1 MANAL
6 LEKCKELM
14 NSRIAGFDKDL
25 TKIRTG
31 RASISVL
38 DNVKVDYYGTPSPLN
53 QVATLSTPD
62 ARTILI
68 SPFEKKLIQ
77 EIERSIMKA
86 DLGLQPN
93 SDGVVVRV
101 PIPQLNEERRK
112 EIVKQLKKMGEE
124 AKVSIRHTRRDI
136 NEEVKKIEKDKAITE
151 DESKKLQDDV
161 QKMTDSFIKVLDEKM
176 AKKEK
181 EVMTV

>member
-1 MANAL
+1 MTNAL
-6 LEKCKELM
+6 IEKCKDLM
-14 NSRIAGFDKDL
+14 NNRITGFEKDL
-25 TKIRTG
+25 VKIRTG

-38 DNVKVDYYGTPSPLN
+38 DNVRVDYYGTPSPLN

-124 AKVSIRHTRRDI
+124 AKVGIRHARRDI
-136 NEEVKKIEKDKAITE
+136 NEEIKKEEKDKLITE
-151 DESKKLQDDV
+151 DESKRLQDEI
-161 QKMTDSFIKVLDEKM
+161 QKLTDTFIKTLDDRM

>member
-1 MANAL
+1 MTAL
-6 LEKCKELM
+6 IEKCKNEM
-14 NSRIAGFDKDL
+14 NTRIAGFDKDL

-31 RASISVL
+31 RASISIL

-112 EIVKQLKKMGEE
+112 DIVKQLKKMGED
-124 AKVSIRHTRRDI
+124 AKISIRHIRRDI
-136 NEEVKKIEKDKAITE
+136 NEEVKKEEKDKVVTE
-151 DESKKLQDDV
+151 DEAKRMQEEV
-161 QKMTDSFIKVLDEKM
+161 QKITDSFIKVLDDKM

>member
-1 MANAL
+1 MADFVAQ
-6 LEKCKELM
+6 CKSEM
-14 NSRIAGFDKDL
+14 QKRIDGFDKDL
-25 TKIRTG
+25 TRIRTG
-31 RASISVL
+31 RASISLL
-38 DNVKVDYYGTPSPLN
+38 DSVRVDYYGTLSPLS

-101 PIPQLNEERRK
+101 PIPQLTEERRK
-112 EIVKQLKKMGEE
+112 DIVKQLKKMGEE
-124 AKVSIRHTRRDI
+124 AKVGIRHIRRDI
-136 NEEVKKIEKDKAITE
+136 NEEVKKAEKAKTITE
-151 DESKKLQDDV
+151 DEGKRLQDDI
-161 QKMTDSFIKVLDEKM
+161 QKQTDNFIKVLDDRM

-181 EVMTV
+181 EVMTL

>member
-1 MANAL
+1 MSSAL
-6 LEKCKELM
+6 VEKCKDLM
-14 NSRIAGFDKDL
+14 NGRIAGFEKDL
-25 TKIRTG
+25 VKIRTG

-38 DNVKVDYYGTPSPLN
+38 DNVRVDYYGTPSPLN

-124 AKVSIRHTRRDI
+124 AKVGIRHARRDI
-136 NEEVKKIEKDKAITE
+136 NEEIKKEEKDKVITE
-151 DESKKLQDDV
+151 DDSKRLQDEV
-161 QKMTDSFIKVLDEKM
+161 QKLTDVFIKTLDDRM

>member
-1 MANAL
+1 MTNGLIA
-6 LEKCKELM
+6 KCKDLM
-14 NSRIAGFDKDL
+14 ENRIAGFDKDL

-136 NEEVKKIEKDKAITE
+136 NEEVKKEEKDKLITE
-151 DESKKLQDDV
+151 DESKKLQDEV
-161 QKMTDSFIKVLDEKM
+161 QKITDSYIKVLDDKM

>member
-14 NSRIAGFDKDL
+14 NSRITGFDKDL